1 MEQAEEITLVRRLV
15 RMDGP
20 AWERFCR
27 EFSVP
32 LSTFVQ
38 VRFGCGREAAEEV
51 VQRSFVRCVKSIRSF
66 DPARGRLFP
75 WLKAVAR
82 NEAVTLGPKSP
93 VRPGGTA
100 DPPAEVSRDIL
111 EKLDEAPLPEE
122 ILVRQET
129 QGLVQ
134 ETMLELPSRQREV
147 LALKYLEN
155 RRVAEIAGL
164 LGQTEKTVESLLTRS
179 REAFR
184 QAFLR
189 LLHTEE
195 SDQEQVY
202 P

>member
-1 MEQAEEITLVRRLV
+1 
-15 RMDGP
+15 
-20 AWERFCR
+20 
-27 EFSVP
+27 VP

-38 VRFGCGREAAEEV
+38 VQFGCGREAAEEV

-100 DPPAEVSRDIL
+100 DPPAEAPREIL

-122 ILVRQET
+122 ILARRET
-129 QGLVQ
+129 QWLVQ
-134 ETMLELPSRQREV
+134 ATMLELPSRQREV

-164 LGQTEKTVESLLTRS
+164 LGQTEKTIESLLTRS

-189 LLHTEE
+189 LLHAEKSE
-195 SDQEQVY
+195 QEQVY